1 MDQAPSS
8 SLRGRVRSLQRRMV
22 LGETGMLKCLGLAVA
37 LAAMTISSARA
48 EDKQPVTQKTCT
60 ELLAFYK
67 TLPFT
72 RILPL
77 PDGPVSIPGKTGELT
92 IGFSQ
97 TAFNHPWRIAM
108 LAALQAE
115 ACRHSNIKLVVLDG
129 NVDVAKQ
136 SNDVRDLLTRGVDAV
151 LLSPVESAALVP
163 AARAVMAANI
173 PLIVMDRDVPT
184 DKTLFIGQSN
194 VTMGE
199 GVAEKMAKDLG
210 GHGNIVVITGLKGS
224 SPAVD
229 RDQGMKNVLAKNPGI
244 KVLATGDGQWIR
256 EPAVPIMEDF
266 LTAYPKIDAV
276 FAHAEESAWGAQLA
290 IARANRCKD
299 NIRLYTFDGSNAG
312 FKTVKAGTF
321 QADGNYTPFI
331 ADIGL
336 RAALYKLMGKD
347 IAGETTY
354 RFPGHELVL
363 PDSPTVVADNADQWI
378 GRGWGD
384 FEPTPDP
391 CKK

>member
-1 MDQAPSS
+1 MSRWFGSAAIAAA
-8 SLRGRVRSLQRRMV
+8 
-22 LGETGMLKCLGLAVA
+22 LAVS
-37 LAAMTISSARA
+37 TPVWA

-60 ELLAFYK
+60 ELLSFYK
-67 TLPFT
+67 SLPFT
-72 RILPL
+72 DVLPI
-77 PDGPVSIPGKTGELT
+77 PEGTVSIPGKSGDLT

-97 TAFNHPWRIAM
+97 TGFNHPWRIAM

-115 ACRHSNIKLVVLDG
+115 ACRHPNIKLIVLDG

-210 GHGNIVVITGLKGS
+210 GKGAIVVITGLKGS

-229 RDQGMKNVLAKNPGI
+229 RDQGMKNVLAKYPDI
-244 KVLATGDGQWIR
+244 KVLVTGDGQWIR
-256 EPAVPIMEDF
+256 DPAVKLMEDY

-276 FAHAEESAWGAQLA
+276 FSHAEESAWGAQLA

-299 NIRLYTFDGSNAG
+299 DIKQYTFDGSNAG
-312 FKTVKAGTF
+312 FKAVKADTF
-321 QADGNYTPFI
+321 QADGNYTPYI

-336 RAALYKLMGKD
+336 RAALYTLMKKP
-347 IAGETTY
+347 IPGETTY
-354 RFPGHELVL
+354 KLPGHELVL
-363 PDSPTVVADNADQWI
+363 PDSPTVVAANADQWI